1 MAQVKIPYKPRDLQA
16 EMHAKLKRWNVLVM
30 HRRFGKTVFA
40 VNHMIKHALTCTLPR
55 PRVALVA
62 PTFTQAKRIS
72 WDYVKYY
79 AGVIPGVTFN
89 ETELRADFPNGG
101 RIMLLSGENPD
112 ALRGIYLDL
121 CVFDEYGMQNPR
133 VWGEV
138 VRPALSDRE
147 GSAIFLGTPNG
158 HNHFYEI
165 MQQAKN
171 EVQEGSDY
179 WYWKI
184 AKASETKLVK
194 ETELEAAKKQMT
206 DEQYEQEY
214 ECSFTAAIIGA
225 YYGRLVG
232 ELEENDRVTRVPYDP
247 ALPVHTAWDLG
258 INDSTAIWFAQI
270 FRGGAVNVIDYYE
283 NTGVG
288 LDHYAEVLRQK
299 DYHYGDHLAPHDIEV
314 RELGSGKSRLE
325 TAFSLGLR
333 FKVVPKMKIADG
345 INAAR
350 LLIPKCYFDRD
361 NCVTGIEM
369 LKQYRQEWDEKRK
382 IFRDQP
388 RHDFTS
394 HAADAFRYLAIG
406 LENRT
411 TYSRPPQSVTENA
424 YNPFTL

>member
-1 MAQVKIPYKPRDLQA
+1 MAQIKIPYKPRDLQA
-16 EMHAKLKRWNVLVM
+16 EMHKDLKRWNVLVM

-40 VNHMIKHALTCTLPR
+40 VNHMIKHALTCPLPR

-171 EVQEGSDY
+171 EVSEGSDY

-194 ETELEAAKKQMT
+194 EEELDAARKQMT
-206 DEQYEQEY
+206 EEQYEQEY

-225 YYGRLVG
+225 YYGRLLV
-232 ELEENDRVTRVPYDP
+232 ELEDKDRVTRVPYDP

-283 NTGVG
+283 NTGFG

-299 DYHYGDHLAPHDIEV
+299 DYHYGDHLAPHDIEI

-325 TAFSLGLR
+325 TAFSLGIR
-333 FKVVPKMKIADG
+333 FKVIPKMKVADG

-350 LLIPKCYFDRD
+350 LLIPKCYFDKD
-361 NCVTGIEM
+361 NCAVGIEM

-411 TYSRPPQSVTENA
+411 TYSKPPQAVAQSS